1 MARLMKYYKETV
13 VPEMMKKFSYKNVYQ
28 VPKFEKI
35 VVNMGVG
42 EGITNPKDVEDAAAE
57 LGMITGQKPLI
68 TRSKK
73 AISNFKLRR
82 NLAIGAKV
90 TLRGKIMYEFYDRLV
105 NVAIPRIRDF
115 RGVPR
120 KSFDGRGNYTLGVT
134 DQIIF
139 PEIDL
144 DKVKRTQGMDIT
156 IVTSGKTDKEAE
168 GLLELMGMPFKGKE

>member
-1 MARLMKYYKETV
+1 MARLMKHYKETV
-13 VPEMMKKFSYKNVYQ
+13 VPGMMKKFGYKNVYQ

-35 VVNMGVG
+35 VVNMGIG
-42 EGITNPKDVEDAAAE
+42 EGINNPKDVEDAAAE

-82 NLAIGAKV
+82 NLPIGAKV
-90 TLRGKIMYEFYDRLV
+90 TLRGKIMYEFFDRLV

-115 RGVPR
+115 RGVSR
-120 KSFDGRGNYTLGVT
+120 KSFDGRGNYSLGVT

-144 DKVKRTQGMDIT
+144 DKIKRTQGMDIT
-156 IVTSGKTDKEAE
+156 IVTSSKTDKEAE
-168 GLLELMGMPFKGKE
+168 ELLELMGMPFKAKE